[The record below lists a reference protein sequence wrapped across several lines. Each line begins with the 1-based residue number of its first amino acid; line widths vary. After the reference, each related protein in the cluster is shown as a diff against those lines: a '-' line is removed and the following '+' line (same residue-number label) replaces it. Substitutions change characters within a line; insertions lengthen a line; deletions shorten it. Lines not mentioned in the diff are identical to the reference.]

1 MFRTELSL
9 TVVSEIATIATDE
22 YILRQAFDSLFRG
35 LHSAFRTTAFELS
48 QGPRVAARD
57 QEPLLVLA
65 LKEPAPDNF
74 ARATD
79 LVRINVAMSR
89 HRRMDAAILLPQVIS
104 PSLPVGRRRQW
115 KFRDISS
122 SAREASRSPWSES
135 RPRRLRL
142 SPSIWLVTSGQTFTG
157 QLTR

>member
-89 HRRMDAAILLPQVIS
+89 HRRMDAAIHP
-104 PSLPVGRRRQW
+104 
-115 KFRDISS
+115 SS
-122 SAREASRSPWSES
+122 SDITVASSWEKATMEIPGHFLFSARSQSFAMVGISAEASAAVAEYLARD
-135 RPRRLRL
+135 
-142 SPSIWLVTSGQTFTG
+142 
-157 QLTR
+157 